1 LRRQGKKENKALIMG
16 IDPGSRSLGYGIVE
30 TDGYSFRYVTSG
42 RLVPEAKSP
51 LYVRLRDI
59 FEGLNDVIGEFSPS
73 EAVVEKVFFAKS
85 ARSAL
90 SLGQARGVALLA
102 AANAGLEIHEYSALA
117 VKKAV
122 TGYGRAEKSQVQEMV
137 KQVLN
142 IKTALSSDGAD
153 ALALALCHINSR
165 DYNKAVG
172 AR

>member
-1 LRRQGKKENKALIMG
+1 MKTLVMG

-30 TDGYSFRYVTSG
+30 SLGYGFRYVTSG
-42 RLVPEAKSP
+42 RLVPNEKSP
-51 LYVRLRDI
+51 LYARLRDI
-59 FEGLNDVIGEFSPS
+59 FQGLNEVIEEYEPT

-102 AANAGLEIHEYSALA
+102 AANAGLDVHEYSALA

-122 TGYGRAEKSQVQEMV
+122 TGYGRAEKAQVQEMV
-137 KQVLN
+137 KKVLG

-153 ALALALCHINSR
+153 ALAIALCHINTK
-165 DYNKAVG
+165 DYDKAVKEK
-172 AR
+172 

>member
-1 LRRQGKKENKALIMG
+1 MG

-30 TDGYSFRYVTSG
+30 TNGYGFRYVTSG
-42 RLVPEAKSP
+42 RLVPDPKGP
-51 LYVRLRDI
+51 LHARLRDI

-73 EAVVEKVFFAKS
+73 EVVVEKVFFAKS

-102 AANAGLEIHEYSALA
+102 AANAGLEVHEYSALA

-142 IKTALSSDGAD
+142 IRTALSSDGAD
-153 ALALALCHINSR
+153 ALAIALCHINTT
-165 DYNKAVG
+165 DYDKAAG
-172 AR
+172 TK